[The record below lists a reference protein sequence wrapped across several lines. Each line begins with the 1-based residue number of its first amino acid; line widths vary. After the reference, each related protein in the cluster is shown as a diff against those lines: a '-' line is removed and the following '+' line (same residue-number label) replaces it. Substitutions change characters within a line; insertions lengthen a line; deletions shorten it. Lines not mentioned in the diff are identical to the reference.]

1 MLVKNYRP
9 AGVGMFPAEPGTYLL
24 HAYFEGDQPE
34 LVKANVIGWQVTN
47 GRNLDPLVID
57 PRAAEITPAFLNAAA
72 DATPVVVNLAS
83 EEYFKSVDR
92 KALKPRVVT
101 CVFEEFKAGK
111 YKVISFMAKRARGLM
126 VRHAVSQRAVSVEQL
141 KRFDAE
147 GYRYIAEVSEPDRLV
162 FRRDLAR

>member
-57 PRAAEITPAFLNAAA
+57 PRAAEITPWTVGHPDGRVECSDGRCWNSIEQWLNDESRPSPQPTLDHITAALPPSQIVERV
-72 DATPVVVNLAS
+72 TPPPMPVGLAPESQPEPGPKQRNLQS
-83 EEYFKSVDR
+83 
-92 KALKPRVVT
+92 L
-101 CVFEEFKAGK
+101 
-111 YKVISFMAKRARGLM
+111 
-126 VRHAVSQRAVSVEQL
+126 
-141 KRFDAE
+141 
-147 GYRYIAEVSEPDRLV
+147 
-162 FRRDLAR
+162 